1 MDNKYMKPRIG
12 FDISQLAHQG
22 GVATYT
28 QKLAEGL
35 QKEKDF
41 EVVFFYSSLRKQ
53 YKGPLKGVK
62 KFKLPPSLFE
72 ILFNKLRNI
81 SIEKFLGPLDLYH
94 SSDWVQ
100 PPTKAKR
107 VTTYHDLVPILY
119 PSWSTPKIV
128 EVHKRR
134 LKLVEKE
141 IDLVI
146 AVSEATKKDLLKVSK
161 IPAEKIVVIYEGV
174 GENFKVQNAKDIAA
188 FRKKYQL
195 PTDFVLAMGG
205 IGERKNLKRL
215 KVACQDLPLI
225 VTHEDITVLDEEL
238 PLLYASA
245 RLLAYPS
252 LYEGFRLPVLEAQA
266 CGLPVVTSDISSLP
280 EVGGS
285 AAAYVDPTSIKD
297 MAKTIRKVC
306 YDQSIRKEMIRDGI
320 QNSKQFT
327 WKKTIDQTIEV
338 YKRLLS

>member
-1 MDNKYMKPRIG
+1 MKNKIRIG

-28 QKLAEGL
+28 QKIAEGL
-35 QKEKDF
+35 QKDKDL
-41 EVVFFYSSLRKQ
+41 ETVFFYSSLRKP
-53 YKGPLKGVK
+53 YKGSLKGVK
-62 KFKLPPSLFE
+62 RFKLPPSLFE
-72 ILFNKLRNI
+72 ILFNKLRNV

-119 PSWSTPKIV
+119 PEWSTPKIV

-134 LKLVEKE
+134 LRLVEKE

-146 AVSEATKKDLLKVSK
+146 AVSEATKRDLMKVSK
-161 IPAEKIVVIYEGV
+161 IPSEKIVVIYEGV
-174 GENFKVQNAKDIAA
+174 GENFKVQSAKDIAA

-195 PTDFVLAMGG
+195 PADFVLAMGG

-215 KVACQDLPLI
+215 KVACQELPLV
-225 VTHEDITVLDEEL
+225 VTHEDLTVSDQEL

-252 LYEGFRLPVLEAQA
+252 LYEGFGLPVLEAQA

-280 EVGGS
+280 EVGGM
-285 AAAYVDPTSIKD
+285 AAAYINPTSIKD
-297 MAKTIRKVC
+297 MQKTIRKVF
-306 YDQSIRKEMIRDGI
+306 YDESLRKEMIKEGY
-320 QNSKQFT
+320 QNVKKFHWDNTVSK
-327 WKKTIDQTIEV
+327 TIEV
-338 YKRLLS
+338 YKNLLT

>member
-1 MDNKYMKPRIG
+1 MKPKIG
-12 FDISQLAHQG
+12 FDISQVAHVG

-28 QKLAEGL
+28 KKIAEGL
-35 QKEKDF
+35 QNDKDL
-41 EVVFFYSSLRKQ
+41 ESVFFYSSLRKP
-53 YKGPLKGVK
+53 YTGNLKGVK
-62 KFKLPPSLFE
+62 KFKLPPTLFE
-72 ILFNKLRNI
+72 VLFNKLRNI
-81 SIEKFLGPLDLYH
+81 PIEKFLGPIDLYH

-100 PPTKAKR
+100 PPTKAIK
-107 VTTYHDLVPILY
+107 VTTYHDVVPLLY
-119 PSWSTPKIV
+119 PEWSVPKIV
-128 EVHKRR
+128 KVHKKR
-134 LKLVEKE
+134 LELVEKE
-141 IDLVI
+141 IDMVI
-146 AVSEATKKDLLKVSK
+146 AVSEATKRDLLKVSK

-174 GENFKVQNAKDIAA
+174 GENFKVQSSKDIAA
-188 FRKKYQL
+188 FRKKYHL
-195 PTDFVLAMGG
+195 PMDFVLAIGG

-225 VTHEDITVLDEEL
+225 ITHEDVTVLDEEL

-252 LYEGFRLPVLEAQA
+252 LYEGFGLPVLEAQA

-280 EVGGS
+280 EVGSS
-285 AAAYVDPTSIKD
+285 AAAYVDPTNIKD
-297 MAKTIRKVC
+297 MAKTIRKVF
-306 YDQSIRKEMIRDGI
+306 YDESIRKEMIRDGI

>member
-1 MDNKYMKPRIG
+1 MNKKIRIG
-12 FDISQLAHQG
+12 FDISQLAHNG

-28 QKLAEGL
+28 RKIAEGL
-35 QKEKDF
+35 QNDKDLDA
-41 EVVFFYSSLRKQ
+41 VFFYSSFRKP
-53 YKGPLKGVK
+53 YTGNLKGVK

-81 SIEKFLGPLDLYH
+81 SIEKFLGRIDIYH

-100 PPTKAKR
+100 PPTRAKR

-119 PSWSTPKIV
+119 PRWSSPKIV
-128 EVHKRR
+128 DVHKRR
-134 LKLVEKE
+134 LRLVEKE
-141 IDLVI
+141 IDMVI
-146 AVSEATKKDLLKVSK
+146 AVSEATKQDLLKASK

-174 GENFKVQNAKDIAA
+174 GENFKVQSAKDIAA

-225 VTHEDITVLDEEL
+225 VTHEDLTVLDEEL

-252 LYEGFRLPVLEAQA
+252 LYEGFGLPVLEAQA

-280 EVGGS
+280 EVGSS
-285 AAAYVDPTSIKD
+285 AAAYVDPTNIKD
-297 MAKTIRKVC
+297 MAKTIRKVF
-306 YDQSIRKEMIRDGI
+306 YDESIRKEMIREGI

-327 WKKTIDQTIEV
+327 WKKTIEQTIEV